1 MTASRAVGTAV
12 GVLALLPFCA
22 VGVVTAVLAVRAA
35 GAHDWRL
42 ASFLVVFSLV
52 FGGVGFGG
60 LGAMFLGRRA
70 LAADDA
76 RRHAAPDEA
85 WRWRDDWASGTI
97 VDATGRTMIGA
108 WIFAVLWN
116 LISWPSAV
124 LALDE
129 LHKPGN
135 RAAFLALLFPA
146 IGLGLLVGAVRATV
160 RAARF
165 GGSVLT
171 LRTVP
176 GVIGHSLAGT
186 VAVGRALTPAAG
198 FYAKLAC
205 IRRRTTGAGSNR
217 LTTETVLWQEEQ
229 ERIPTQR
236 IGVERLSVPVAFA
249 IPAAAAPFPAAR
261 NPGAAGSLTLFF
273 LAWSG
278 ILGGLVAGSA
288 PLLFIG
294 VFALS
299 DAALL
304 YGVIA
309 VRLSVTH
316 VEASPEGVRVRSGL
330 LGGRRAVV
338 RADLIDVPV
347 SIGMQAG
354 QVPYYDIGLVDTSG
368 RRTPAG
374 SMIRNKHEAEWL
386 ADEIRRAVGLPGHS
400 LAEPI
405 GGTLLSSLSSRQQVP
420 R

>member
-1 MTASRAVGTAV
+1 
-12 GVLALLPFCA
+12 
-22 VGVVTAVLAVRAA
+22 
-35 GAHDWRL
+35 
-42 ASFLVVFSLV
+42 
-52 FGGVGFGG
+52 
-60 LGAMFLGRRA
+60 
-70 LAADDA
+70 
-76 RRHAAPDEA
+76 
-85 WRWRDDWASGTI
+85 
-97 VDATGRTMIGA
+97 MIGA

-129 LHKPGN
+129 LRKPGN

-146 IGLGLLVGAVRATV
+146 IGLGLLVGAVRATI

-229 ERIPTQR
+229 ERIPAQR

-249 IPAAAAPFPAAR
+249 IPAAAAPSDTRDASDAVAWRLELSAQVPGVDYCSTFEVPVFRTAASATPVPTPPESPAPPPVRPALSAISVTPTPQGVAIHFPAAR

-278 ILGGLVAGSA
+278 IVGGLVAGSA

-309 VRLSVTH
+309 VWHSVTH
-316 VEASPEGVRVRSGL
+316 VEASPDGVRVRSGL

-338 RADLIDVPV
+338 RADLIDVRV